1 LIQNTYNPRRVEQP
15 MKRTNPQK
23 GCAHDSSFEPVS
35 WDEAYKIII
44 NAILWQT
51 HPNGRAKHSEPP
63 LAHEAIAECDHA
75 IRDEGHWL
83 TIVLFA
89 LPIIAPHISLP
100 ILTIARGG
108 GSLDRRLRVLEM
120 DNHPALWVFP
130 RLLPRED
137 TATRLRKIRRPGAPR
152 WLAAVTMDLPFASH
166 ERTS

>member
-89 LPIIAPHISLP
+89 PPIIAPHISLP

-108 GSLDRRLRVLEM
+108 VALIGGCAFWKWTIILRSGYFQGFYLAKTSQRGSGKFVAPARLDGWRR
-120 DNHPALWVFP
+120 
-130 RLLPRED
+130 
-137 TATRLRKIRRPGAPR
+137 
-152 WLAAVTMDLPFASH
+152 
-166 ERTS
+166 